1 MPGSKTYTEIVNTA
15 SEISAGGL
23 DMKSVNKLFIAVSGA
38 AVISA
43 VITTF
48 LHSHRKVKINCN
60 LTPDE
65 YDKICGEFCLD
76 PNSAM
81 MQYIYRRGDKKFGVR
96 LAPGRLRADDIVSM
110 FTIPIIKEKIPEV
123 LRKKIKYPSSDST
136 VVNAAAFTP
145 TAKRGHDYKIHIFKI
160 DGCEYMEIE
169 KPKTDNIGIFLHS

>member
-1 MPGSKTYTEIVNTA
+1 MLP
-15 SEISAGGL
+15 AG
-23 DMKSVNKLFIAVSGA
+23 
-38 AVISA
+38 
-43 VITTF
+43 
-48 LHSHRKVKINCN
+48 
-60 LTPDE
+60 
-65 YDKICGEFCLD
+65 
-76 PNSAM
+76 
-81 MQYIYRRGDKKFGVR
+81 
-96 LAPGRLRADDIVSM
+96 ADDIVSM